1 MRLSD
6 FTNEKAKQAFRERRK
21 FEAVRT
27 SEPMCEEAKG
37 WLKVKWGE
45 CVERSF
51 FKPAVTPPLTKTSTT
66 CLSRAARARLNGE

>member
-1 MRLSD
+1 MRLSQ
-6 FTNEKAKQAFRERRK
+6 FTDEEEKQAFRERRK

-45 CVERSF
+45 CVERSL
-51 FKPAVTPPLTKTSTT
+51 FKLAPPPTLTNTST